1 MKKYVVYAGVNGAGK
16 TTLFQSNEEYL
27 DLPRVN
33 LDEIVRE
40 IGSWREKKDVAA
52 AGKVAVCKIS
62 ELFSKGV
69 SFNQETTLCGHS
81 IIRNI
86 KKAKSLGYFID
97 VSFVGL
103 ESAELAIKRVEQRV
117 RDGGHGIPSYDIERR
132 YVESLENLKMI
143 IPICDRVMIYDNS
156 KHFIWIALFRNGEC
170 KDCADDIPD
179 WCRDILN

>member
-16 TTLFQSNEEYL
+16 TTLYQSNEEYI

-40 IGSWREKKDVAA
+40 IGSWKDRKDVSE
-52 AGKVAVCKIS
+52 AGRIAVRRIA
-62 ELFSKGV
+62 ELFEDGL

-86 KKAKSLGYFID
+86 KKAKSLGYFVD
-97 VSFVGL
+97 LCYVGL
-103 ESAELAIKRVEQRV
+103 NSAALAIDRVEQRV
-117 RDGGHGIPSYDIERR
+117 RDGGHGIPSDDIERR
-132 YVESLENLKMI
+132 YVESLINLKRV

-156 KHFIWIALFRNGEC
+156 KRFSWVALFRDGVC
-170 KDCADDIPD
+170 IDQADEIPNWFVDIM
-179 WCRDILN
+179 